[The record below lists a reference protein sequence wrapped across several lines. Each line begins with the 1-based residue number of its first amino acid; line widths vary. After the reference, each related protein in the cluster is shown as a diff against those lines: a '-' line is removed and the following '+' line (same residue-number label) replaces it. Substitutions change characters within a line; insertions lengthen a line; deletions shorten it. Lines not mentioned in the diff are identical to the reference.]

1 MTTTESTAPAAQG
14 SDDTAALP
22 PANKKYFRKA
32 LNYLNANNL
41 GQLKAVHNH
50 TDVGA
55 RDADFYTAAIADEV
69 YTRLALFNDICVG
82 GVTAKPTQDGAQVE
96 ITSLSVLPAYRHL
109 GLGTMLIDHIAEKG
123 EAAGLREIRVGSVG
137 KDERAFY
144 SARGFIEKD
153 GAFVKTL
160 AGPVS
165 A

>member
-14 SDDTAALP
+14 SDATTASS
-22 PANKKYFRKA
+22 PANNKHFRKA

-41 GQLKAVHNH
+41 GQLKAVHTH
-50 TDVGA
+50 TNVGA
-55 RDADFYTAAIADEV
+55 RDTEFYTAAIADEV

-82 GVTAKPTQDGAQVE
+82 GVTAKPAQDATQIE
-96 ITSLSVLPAYRHL
+96 ITSLAVLPAYRNL
-109 GLGTMLIDHIAEKG
+109 GLGTMLIDHVAEKG
-123 EAAGLREIRVGSVG
+123 EAAGVRELRVANVG

-144 SARGFIEKD
+144 IARGFVERD
-153 GAFVKTL
+153 GGFVKTL